1 MSIYKFLSILKR
13 KVVRVMLNTIK
24 ILLDILVIIGNI
36 AVIVLILKKW
46 KDE

>member
-1 MSIYKFLSILKR
+1 
-13 KVVRVMLNTIK
+13 MLNTIK